1 MTMADLGKLLLGLG
15 LLLIVIGAVL
25 VVAAR
30 FGLPLGRLP
39 GDVSYRGRNVTVF
52 IPLGTSVLISVVLSI
67 LLYLVSRFRR

>member
-1 MTMADLGKLLLGLG
+1 MTMVHIGKLLLGLG

-25 VVAAR
+25 VLAAR

-39 GDVSYRGRNVTVF
+39 GDLSYRGKNVTVF
-52 IPLGTSVLISVVLSI
+52 IPLGTSILISVLLSI

>member
-1 MTMADLGKLLLGLG
+1 MADLGKLLLGLG

-25 VVAAR
+25 VLAAR

-39 GDVSYRGRNVTVF
+39 GDLSFRGKNGTVF
-52 IPLGTSVLISVVLSI
+52 IPLGTSVLISVFLSI